1 MVARARCRVI
11 RSERAPASLAGC
23 SRPVPSG
30 PYAHERSR
38 AITSA
43 PAGDLVAPLSPAEL
57 ARAMDAYRA
66 SGTFAA
72 AARAIGR
79 DETGVRRALRRHLAP
94 ERAALFAEEL
104 ETAHVNALRA
114 VGKARRRASDA
125 LDTATDPRD
134 LALLAHVA
142 AEALRAVTAART
154 AHARLVAP
162 SSTSTAAGRVV
173 VVGYDDRPA
182 SELTDAELDAE
193 LDRHALVEL
202 RMRLARIRDAAGELV
217 TTDAA
222 ELERLVGRA
231 VSILAGRALQGD
243 ADARATVGALLD
255 HATDA
260 SNDAAADGAGVVML
274 PPLDPPP
281 VAVVEL
287 PRSLARPREEP
298 FTTYPRERSP

>member
-104 ETAHVNALRA
+104 ETAHVNALRV

-142 AEALRAVTAART
+142 AEALRAVTGART

-162 SSTSTAAGRVV
+162 TSTSTATGRVV
-173 VVGYDDRPA
+173 VVESMTDD
-182 SELTDAELDAE
+182 ELNEE
-193 LDRHALVEL
+193 LDRHAVADLGA
-202 RMRLARIRDAAGELV
+202 RLARLRNTMADDVPA
-217 TTDAA
+217 DPA
-222 ELERLVGRA
+222 ELERQVTRA
-231 VSILAGRALQGD
+231 VSILAGRASRGD
-243 ADARATVGALLD
+243 AEARATVGALLD

-260 SNDAAADGAGVVML
+260 SNDAAADGAGVVVL
-274 PPLDPPP
+274 PPLDPAP

-298 FTTYPRERSP
+298 FTMYLPRERAP

>member
-1 MVARARCRVI
+1 
-11 RSERAPASLAGC
+11 
-23 SRPVPSG
+23 
-30 PYAHERSR
+30 
-38 AITSA
+38 
-43 PAGDLVAPLSPAEL
+43 
-57 ARAMDAYRA
+57 MDAYRA

-72 AARAIGR
+72 AARAFGR

-94 ERAALFAEEL
+94 ERTALFAEEL

-134 LALLAHVA
+134 LALLAHVT
-142 AEALRAVTAART
+142 AEALRAVTVARS

-173 VVGYDDRPA
+173 VVESMTDD
-182 SELTDAELDAE
+182 ELNEE
-193 LDRHALVEL
+193 LDRHAVADLGE
-202 RMRLARIRDAAGELV
+202 RLARLRRAMADGVPA
-217 TTDAA
+217 DPA
-222 ELERLVGRA
+222 ELERQVTRA
-231 VSILAGRALQGD
+231 VCILAGRASRGD
-243 ADARATVGALLD
+243 AEARATVGALLD

-260 SNDAAADGAGVVML
+260 SNDPTADAGVVML
-274 PPLDPPP
+274 PPLDPAP

-298 FTTYPRERSP
+298 FTTYPRERAR